1 MKKDKLRQIVEK
13 VVTEAA
19 AEGKFQNY
27 ARGTFASMIKKASMG
42 GNKNSPPFTDK
53 ASKPGKSGP
62 DDSQY
67 IVAET
72 LDETTKKVIQT
83 TKNKVRDTIETVEKV
98 GKSDHAAGKLIRQ
111 LMFTDEKLSDE
122 EMAYLGKVLLAGGVA
137 VSIVG
142 PLLGLSGAGVK
153 VILLLKGLAGWAG
166 VQKNW
171 GEVEDRSPGE
181 SPDDKK

>member
-53 ASKPGKSGP
+53 AAKPGKSGP

-72 LDETTKKVIQT
+72 LDENTENIIRTTKATIK
-83 TKNKVRDTIETVEKV
+83 DTIETVEKV
-98 GKSDHAAGKLIRQ
+98 GKSNTSAGKLIHQ
-111 LMFTDEKLSDE
+111 LLFTDKKLSDK
-122 EMAYLGKVLLAGGVA
+122 EMAYLGKVLLAGGAA

-142 PLLGLSGAGVK
+142 PLLGLSGVAIK
-153 VILLLKGLAGWAG
+153 AILLLKGLGG
-166 VQKNW
+166 VVGLKKNY
-171 GEVEDRSPGE
+171 GEDMWLPPGE
-181 SPDDKK
+181 SSDDKR